1 MKEIYELTAS
11 EVRNKIL
18 NKELS
23 AYEVTKAVFER
34 IEKTDELIGSF
45 VSLRKEKALK
55 EAKIIDEKIAK
66 GEKVGALAGVPVS
79 IKDNMVSL
87 NDPSASCS
95 KILDGYIGI
104 YDATVVTKLKEADA
118 IIIGKTNMD
127 EFAMGGSTKTSYYKL
142 TKNPWDTSKVPGGSS
157 GGAASSIASQQCFI
171 SLGSDTGGSIRQPA
185 SFCGVVGL
193 KPTYGRVSR
202 YGLMAFASSLDQ
214 IGPLAKNVEDIALAM
229 NVIAGYDDYDGTVKN
244 IPVPD
249 YTEFLGK
256 DIKGVKIGVP
266 KEYFVDGMNENVKAI
281 MMDAL
286 EKLKEAGAELVD
298 VSLPHTKYALPTY
311 YILAPAEA
319 SSNLARFDGIR
330 YGYRSKN
337 AKDFNDLY
345 VKSRSEG
352 FGSEVKRRIMIG
364 TYVLSAGF
372 YDAYFKKAQ
381 KARALIKA
389 DFDKAFE
396 TVDMIFTPVAPTPA
410 FSLDAVKTP
419 LELYLED
426 IFTLSANLAGV
437 PGLSIPAGMTEGL
450 PVGIQL
456 LGKHFDEGNLIAVGS
471 AFEKIRGEWKL
482 PEGVEK

>member
-45 VSLRKEKALK
+45 VSLRKEKALE

-214 IGPLAKNVEDIALAM
+214 IGPLAKNVKDIALAM

>member
-45 VSLRKEKALK
+45 VSLRKEKALE

-471 AFEKIRGEWKL
+471 TFEKIRGEWKL

>member
-45 VSLRKEKALK
+45 VSLRKEKALE

-281 MMDAL
+281 MMSAL
-286 EKLKEAGAELVD
+286 KKLKEAGAELVN

-437 PGLSIPAGMTEGL
+437 PGLSIPAGITEGL

>member
-45 VSLRKEKALK
+45 VSLRKEKALE

-266 KEYFVDGMNENVKAI
+266 KEYFVDGMNENVKSI

-437 PGLSIPAGMTEGL
+437 PGLSIPAGITEGL

>member
-45 VSLRKEKALK
+45 VSLRKEKALE

-66 GEKVGALAGVPVS
+66 GEKVGTLAGVPVS

-471 AFEKIRGEWKL
+471 TFEKIRGEWKL

>member
-1 MKEIYELTAS
+1 MKEIYELTAL

-45 VSLRKEKALK
+45 VSLRKEKALE

-281 MMDAL
+281 MMSAL
-286 EKLKEAGAELVD
+286 KKLKEAGAELVD

>member
-1 MKEIYELTAS
+1 MKEIYELTAL

-18 NKELS
+18 NKEIS

-45 VSLRKEKALK
+45 VSLRKEKALE
-55 EAKIIDEKIAK
+55 EAKIIDEKIK
-66 GEKVGALAGVPVS
+66 NGEKVGSLAGVPVS

-87 NDPSASCS
+87 NDPATSCS

-127 EFAMGGSTKTSYYKL
+127 EFAMGGSTKTSYHKL
-142 TKNPWDTSKVPGGSS
+142 TKNPWNTSKVPGGSS
-157 GGAASSIASQQCFI
+157 GGAASSIAAQQCFI

-214 IGPLAKNVEDIALAM
+214 IGPLAKNVEDVALAM

-244 IPVPD
+244 LEVPD

-256 DIKGVKIGVP
+256 DIKGIKIGVP
-266 KEYFVDGMNENVKAI
+266 KEYFVDGMNENVKSI
-281 MMDAL
+281 MMESL
-286 EKLKEAGAELVD
+286 EKLKEAGAEIVEI
-298 VSLPHTKYALPTY
+298 SLPHTKYALPTY

-352 FGSEVKRRIMIG
+352 FGSEVKRRIMMG

-381 KARALIKA
+381 KARALIKK
-389 DFDKAFE
+389 DFDEAFE
-396 TVDMIFTPVAPTPA
+396 KVDMIFTPVAPTPA

-437 PGLSIPAGMTEGL
+437 PGLSIPAGITEGL

-456 LGKHFDEGNLIAVGS
+456 LGKYFDEGNLLAVGS

>member
-23 AYEVTKAVFER
+23 AYDVTKAVFER

-45 VSLRKEKALK
+45 VSLRKEKALE
-55 EAKIIDEKIAK
+55 EAKIIDEKIAR

-266 KEYFVDGMNENVKAI
+266 KEYFVDGMNENVKSI

-437 PGLSIPAGMTEGL
+437 PGLSIPAGITEGL

>member
-45 VSLRKEKALK
+45 VSLRKEKALE

-281 MMDAL
+281 MMSAL
-286 EKLKEAGAELVD
+286 KKLKEAGAELVD

-372 YDAYFKKAQ
+372 FDAYFKKAQ
-381 KARALIKA
+381 KVRSLIKK
-389 DFDKAFE
+389 DFDEAFK
-396 TVDMIFTPVAPTPA
+396 TVDVIFTPVAPSPA
-410 FSLDAVKTP
+410 FELNKEKTP
-419 LELYLED
+419 IELYLED
-426 IFTLSANLAGV
+426 IFTLSANLAGI
-437 PGLSIPAGMTEGL
+437 PGLSVPAGLTNGL

-456 LGKHFDEGNLIAVGS
+456 LGKQFGEEDLIAVGS

-482 PEGVEK
+482 PEGEDK